1 MSAPSE
7 NATDFNNNGEVVRPG
22 ISSAFLKAQDIRHV
36 DTVEAESLLG
46 FRPRNNGAGIWIPY
60 HDSFKPGPLIVNGRP
75 FGRLRLDKPTPGT
88 KYLSPKEGCVQLYVP
103 INAGPF
109 GKQLVIAE
117 GEFKANAL
125 CEAGIRAV
133 AIGGISS
140 AMSEGKFIPAL
151 EKLLSKWPPA
161 TVWFLGDAD
170 TALIFGFSREAVKL
184 ANLLPNSLRLAV

>member
-7 NATDFNNNGEVVRPG
+7 KATDFNNNGEVVRPG

-36 DTVEAESLLG
+36 DAVEAESLLG
-46 FRPRNNGAGIWIPY
+46 FRPRNNGSGIWIPY

-75 FGRLRLDKPTPGT
+75 FGRLRLDKPTTGA
-88 KYLSPKEGCVQLYVP
+88 KYLSPKEGGAQLYVP

-125 CEAGIRAV
+125 CEAGNSRRRNRRNLFRNV
-133 AIGGISS
+133 A
-140 AMSEGKFIPAL
+140 GKIHPR
-151 EKLLSKWPPA
+151 
-161 TVWFLGDAD
+161 LGKTPLQMAPRDY
-170 TALIFGFSREAVKL
+170 LFSR
-184 ANLLPNSLRLAV
+184 RC